1 MHGQKGSLINFMK
14 HRYLLYSFLL
24 YFMKGGVPSSTTRL
38 RPNFRLRIT
47 SVPMPADKYS
57 TQQNLRILAFTA
69 LFRLA
74 SRRSVSRHS
83 DEVHHHLKCPCRL
96 RGGARI
102 GHSAA
107 VAGRRPRAAARNR
120 RAQAL
125 QQPHLSTLPL
135 SIPRHPPVFTS
146 CFAHIF
152 LHYRLHEPPKR
163 PPHIR
168 PPPHSRSPPAHPS
181 RLLPGLPPAGPGP
194 RGPPG
199 ILPPPTPPR
208 HHPGLG
214 GLRPGRERLGRVGG
228 PGLRPGGLAGRP
240 GAGGPA
246 LGGGG
251 VPARAVPAPRAP
263 APTHPC
269 AETLDARARARSA
282 LFSTHARFG
291 RLPAHRVC
299 ITTPGVG
306 W

>member
-1 MHGQKGSLINFMK
+1 MATRPPSPADGRAPPRAIGERRHCSNPTSAPC
-14 HRYLLYSFLL
+14 RFL
-24 YFMKGGVPSSTTRL
+24 FRGTRL
-38 RPNFRLRIT
+38 F
-47 SVPMPADKYS
+47 
-57 TQQNLRILAFTA
+57 
-69 LFRLA
+69 
-74 SRRSVSRHS
+74 
-83 DEVHHHLKCPCRL
+83 
-96 RGGARI
+96 
-102 GHSAA
+102 
-107 VAGRRPRAAARNR
+107 
-120 RAQAL
+120 
-125 QQPHLSTLPL
+125 
-135 SIPRHPPVFTS
+135 
-146 CFAHIF
+146 
-152 LHYRLHEPPKR
+152 
-163 PPHIR
+163 
-168 PPPHSRSPPAHPS
+168 SPPALPTFFCITGYMNPRSVPRTSDRPRIVARLQPIRAGCS
-181 RLLPGLPPAGPGP
+181 RAPTGRAGAARPARFPPT
-194 RGPPG
+194 
-199 ILPPPTPPR
+199 PTPPR

-269 AETLDARARARSA
+269 AETMDARARARSA

>member
-181 RLLPGLPPAGPGP
+181 RLLPGLRPAGPGP

-199 ILPPPTPPR
+199 FLPPPRPPATTQDS
-208 HHPGLG
+208 
-214 GLRPGRERLGRVGG
+214 EDSG
-228 PGLRPGGLAGRP
+228 PDGSDSDGSA
-240 GAGGPA
+240 
-246 LGGGG
+246 
-251 VPARAVPAPRAP
+251 ARAYDPEDSRDDPVPEDRPWEEAGSQPERCRRRAR
-263 APTHPC
+263 APTHP
-269 AETLDARARARSA
+269 
-282 LFSTHARFG
+282 HAQTR
-291 RLPAHRVC
+291 
-299 ITTPGVG
+299 
-306 W
+306 